1 MCITFILYFF
11 FEIKSIFLLLSC
23 VSRFLFEDKVLLLL
37 RPDESSTQTRSKRC
51 PDPIVLHISQLYKY
65 VDPLD
70 TRMHHSTRIRIRSN
84 SRDGMILRRVCA
96 CFFDEK

>member
-23 VSRFLFEDKVLLLL
+23 VSRFVFDDKVLLLL

-70 TRMHHSTRIRIRSN
+70 TRMHRPENLS
-84 SRDGMILRRVCA
+84 V
-96 CFFDEK
+96 F

>member
-51 PDPIVLHISQLYKY
+51 PKYNQLKSPKTGFY
-65 VDPLD
+65 
-70 TRMHHSTRIRIRSN
+70 
-84 SRDGMILRRVCA
+84 A
-96 CFFDEK
+96 CFRGLEKAGFEKKPVLGDLKY

>member
-23 VSRFLFEDKVLLLL
+23 VSRFLFDDKVLLLL

-51 PDPIVLHISQLYKY
+51 PDPIVLHIVHGLA
-65 VDPLD
+65 
-70 TRMHHSTRIRIRSN
+70 RIRKTLMSTAKKEITN
-84 SRDGMILRRVCA
+84 NIHQPPH
-96 CFFDEK
+96 KT